1 MRGTS
6 PLNDVEL
13 LTWMNRHESTRRL
26 MGGIHAL
33 DTLPL
38 SVHYY
43 KPTLFIVNTA
53 KSSHPGKHWVCIL
66 LGLGTSEFFDSLGTL
81 PCKTFVD
88 FMGPQY
94 KYCTTRLQSL
104 DIPSCGYYT
113 LFYALCRSQGL
124 SFESIVHNMSLAHD
138 NDIVTTVRNIVPS

>member
-1 MRGTS
+1 MRGTL

-13 LTWMNRHESTRRL
+13 LTWVNRHEPTSRI
-26 MGGIHAL
+26 MAGIYAR

-53 KSSHPGKHWVCIL
+53 MSNHPGKHWVCIL
-66 LGLGTSEFFDSLGTL
+66 LGLGTSEFFDSLGVP

-88 FMGPQY
+88 FMGPRY

-104 DIPSCGYYT
+104 DTPSCGYYS
-113 LFYALCRSQGL
+113 LFYAMCRSQES

-138 NDIVTTVRNIVPS
+138 NDIVTTVQSITPS